1 MKIKLIILYLFFLLL
16 IAIRPVFSDD
26 VYIESDNMKVLE
38 EGNLIKAF
46 IAKAIIP
53 NEKIEIEG
61 DESIYDKQKTEL
73 TLIKNVKFFDNIK
86 NIYIEAEKLIYNKS
100 TNIVNSVGKT
110 YIKIEDKHE
119 IYSDNIYYNR
129 NLMEIYSDKETIIY
143 DDKDNVFNLEDHFK
157 FDIVKEIISS
167 DKTNVIDN
175 ENNNYAFEKVKINL
189 KTNEF
194 AGKEVKVDFIDSFFG
209 DERNDPILK
218 GKTTISNDQETK
230 IHKAV
235 FTTCNTENKKC
246 PGWELESN
254 EFVHNKEKRTF
265 EYYNAWLKVFGQ
277 KLAFTPYLSHP
288 DPTVKRKSGFLTPTY
303 SLPRNNPWW
312 VHVPYFYAI
321 SEDKDMTF
329 NPRIYADDRFIFQT
343 EYRQAFQNSDL
354 ITDMSINADGNNTNS
369 HFYYFQKG
377 EFKKKD
383 TLDSDYNSTNYTI
396 NIQNVSNDE
405 YLKIHNLALTSPI
418 INDESSLQNK
428 ISLSKKIDEETEINA
443 NFSIYEDLSKKGND
457 RFQYVFPDFNFS
469 KNIPLDERYKGT
481 FKFTADGFQKN
492 YDTNKYEVLL
502 NNSFLFESDDIISS
516 TGILTDYDL
525 LVKNFNSYSENSTN
539 YKENNDNEV
548 YGSFIVNSRY
558 PLVKINE
565 SSSSYLKPII
575 SARYSPND
583 NDISGDNTMINYDNT
598 FNFNRI
604 DNIEGG
610 KSLSF
615 GLEYEIRDLEDDSI
629 FGLYLANSISD
640 RKREN
645 LPSKSKLDQTRSDIV
660 GKLYYTPNDFLN
672 VNYQF
677 SYDRDLDGSNYDS
690 INTEFDFGHLVTKFG
705 YHSQSENL
713 GDSEVASN
721 ETLLQFGENTFKFN
735 TTKNLQTDFT
745 EYYNLIYTYETDCL
759 SASLQ
764 YNKKFYRDQDLVPDE
779 TLMFTVK
786 FIPFVELK
794 PETIPLNKYL
804 RK

>member
-1 MKIKLIILYLFFLLL
+1 MKIKLIILYLFFLIL
-16 IAIRPVFSDD
+16 IAIKPAFSDE
-26 VYIESDNMKVLE
+26 VYIESNNMKVLE

-46 IAKAIIP
+46 IAKATIP
-53 NEKIEIEG
+53 SEKIEIEG

-119 IYSDNIYYNR
+119 VYSDNIYYNR
-129 NLMEIYSDKETIIY
+129 NLMEIYSEKETIIY
-143 DDKDNVFNLEDHFK
+143 DDKDNVFNLEDYFK

-189 KTNEF
+189 KTNELV
-194 AGKEVKVDFIDSFFG
+194 GKEVNVDFIDSFFG

-312 VHVPYFYAI
+312 VHVPYFYVI

-354 ITDMSINADGNNTNS
+354 ITDMSINADGKNTNS

-377 EFKKKD
+377 EYKKKD
-383 TLDSDYNSTNYTI
+383 IDGTDLDYGSTSYTI
-396 NIQNVSNDE
+396 NFQNVSNDE

-428 ISLSKKIDEETEINA
+428 IGLSKK
-443 NFSIYEDLSKKGND
+443 S
-457 RFQYVFPDFNFS
+457 
-469 KNIPLDERYKGT
+469 
-481 FKFTADGFQKN
+481 
-492 YDTNKYEVLL
+492 
-502 NNSFLFESDDIISS
+502 
-516 TGILTDYDL
+516 
-525 LVKNFNSYSENSTN
+525 
-539 YKENNDNEV
+539 
-548 YGSFIVNSRY
+548 
-558 PLVKINE
+558 
-565 SSSSYLKPII
+565 
-575 SARYSPND
+575 
-583 NDISGDNTMINYDNT
+583 M
-598 FNFNRI
+598 
-604 DNIEGG
+604 
-610 KSLSF
+610 
-615 GLEYEIRDLEDDSI
+615 
-629 FGLYLANSISD
+629 
-640 RKREN
+640 RK
-645 LPSKSKLDQTRSDIV
+645 Q
-660 GKLYYTPNDFLN
+660 
-672 VNYQF
+672 
-677 SYDRDLDGSNYDS
+677 
-690 INTEFDFGHLVTKFG
+690 
-705 YHSQSENL
+705 
-713 GDSEVASN
+713 
-721 ETLLQFGENTFKFN
+721 
-735 TTKNLQTDFT
+735 
-745 EYYNLIYTYETDCL
+745 
-759 SASLQ
+759 
-764 YNKKFYRDQDLVPDE
+764 
-779 TLMFTVK
+779 M
-786 FIPFVELK
+786 
-794 PETIPLNKYL
+794 
-804 RK
+804 